1 MKRYTV
7 KKIAELSGVSV
18 RTLHFYDEV
27 GLLKPAFI
35 GKNGYRYYE
44 REQLLILQQV
54 LFYRKLGFTLEEIQK
69 IVTSPTFNKI
79 EALQA
84 HRSQLEKDAERV
96 RALIQ
101 TVDKTIRELK
111 GDGTMK
117 DHDLY
122 YGFDSEKQKEYEKQL
137 VQKFGRAAEEKIAES
152 KRRMGHWT
160 KEDFQRSGT
169 ELDSICKALVIEL
182 EINTLPSDS
191 VVQSLIARHCEWL
204 RQYWTPDRRSY
215 TGLGQGY
222 VTDFQPF
229 YSPYHPKLAEYLAEG
244 MRIYAEANLS

>member
-7 KKIAELSGVSV
+7 KQIAELSGVSV
-18 RTLHFYDEV
+18 RTLHFYDEI

-54 LFYRKLGFTLEEIQK
+54 LFYRKLGFGLEEIQK
-69 IVTSPTFNKI
+69 IVTSPAFNKI

-84 HRSQLEKDAERV
+84 HRSQLEKDADRV

-101 TVDKTIRELK
+101 TIDKTIRELK
-111 GDGTMK
+111 GEGTMK

-122 YGFDSEKQKEYEKQL
+122 YGFDSERQKEYEKQL
-137 VQKFGRAAEEKIAES
+137 VQKFGKAAEEKIAES

-182 EINTLPSDS
+182 ELNTSPSDA

-204 RQYWTPDRRSY
+204 RQYWTPDRQSY

-222 VTDFQPF
+222 
-229 YSPYHPKLAEYLAEG
+229 
-244 MRIYAEANLS
+244 

>member
-18 RTLHFYDEV
+18 RTLHFYDEI

-54 LFYRKLGFTLEEIQK
+54 LFYRKLGFGLEEIQK

-96 RALIQ
+96 RA
-101 TVDKTIRELK
+101 
-111 GDGTMK
+111 
-117 DHDLY
+117 
-122 YGFDSEKQKEYEKQL
+122 
-137 VQKFGRAAEEKIAES
+137 
-152 KRRMGHWT
+152 
-160 KEDFQRSGT
+160 
-169 ELDSICKALVIEL
+169 
-182 EINTLPSDS
+182 
-191 VVQSLIARHCEWL
+191 
-204 RQYWTPDRRSY
+204 
-215 TGLGQGY
+215 
-222 VTDFQPF
+222 
-229 YSPYHPKLAEYLAEG
+229 
-244 MRIYAEANLS
+244 